1 MSVTTVLHVEA
12 NQKHGVNAHDEF
24 LGTSKDD
31 KPDFAPVNS
40 LFLELDTG
48 DIYWWN
54 SQRWVKAL
62 SDDAGEIVV
71 PSELP
76 EVDEDDEGSVLMVV
90 DGEWAKSAESVPLYD
105 VAEDLSGYK
114 LYIGELEDPWDIL
127 FVDSMAPYFGVMRSD
142 EEEIGGTQYFF
153 PYMITECKSE
163 ADLIEDIALISTGLF
178 VFSEADIPY
187 VTASFYADGNG
198 FNVAVIEEKYRDK
211 LVEGQNDH
219 V

>member
-24 LGTSKDD
+24 LGTSKDE

-76 EVDEDDEGSVLMVV
+76 EVDEDDEGSVLMVA
-90 DGEWAKSAESVPLYD
+90 DGEWTKSAESVPLFD
-105 VAEDLSGYK
+105 WDEDLSGYK
-114 LYIGELEDPWDIL
+114 LYTGELEDPMDIL
-127 FVDSMAPYFGVMRSD
+127 FVDSLLPYFGLVHVD
-142 EEEIGGTQYFF
+142 EEYDYTEYYY
-153 PYMITECKSE
+153 PYMVSEMKSE
-163 ADLIEDIALISTGLF
+163 ADYLEDIATIKTGRY

-187 VTASFYADGNG
+187 IAAIFYADGDD
-198 FNVAVIEEKYRDK
+198 FTVAVIERKYQDK
-211 LVEGQNDH
+211 LVEGQDDS